1 MYKYYVTEWGN
12 GMMVNIILDCNMDW
26 IIPPFPTFSTSKFF
40 LVSDLRGVKGDLMKI
55 LWLGTR
61 WSVIDGVWIYSQLL
75 EGLTLSAMK
84 IHMVPS

>member
-1 MYKYYVTEWGN
+1 MGEWDDGEHNN
-12 GMMVNIILDCNMDW
+12 GLQYGLDHS
-26 IIPPFPTFSTSKFF
+26 PFPMFSTSKCF

>member
-1 MYKYYVTEWGN
+1 MLLWVNPIYGHLWHIVVKSFYGNLLMYKYYVTEWGN

-55 LWLGTR
+55 L
-61 WSVIDGVWIYSQLL
+61 
-75 EGLTLSAMK
+75 
-84 IHMVPS
+84 